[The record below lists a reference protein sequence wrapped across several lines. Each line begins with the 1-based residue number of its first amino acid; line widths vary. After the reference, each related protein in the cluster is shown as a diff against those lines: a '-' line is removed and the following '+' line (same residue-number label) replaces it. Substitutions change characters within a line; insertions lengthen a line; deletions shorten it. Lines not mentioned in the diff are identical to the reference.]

1 MAIKLDSFSRFR
13 ETQPIVSDS
22 PYGGGRM
29 ETFGLWKE
37 PSFLTQFLDPQL
49 DLVHIKVD
57 GSRAGRPDL
66 IANDVYGS
74 PSFFWVLIAYNKPK
88 DVFGWPRINDVVLAP
103 NSQLVLGNL

>member
-13 ETQPIVSDS
+13 ETQPIVTDALN
-22 PYGGGRM
+22 GGKI

-37 PSFLTQFLDPQL
+37 PSFLTGPLDPQL
-49 DLVHIKVD
+49 DVINIKVD

-74 PSFFWVLIAYNKPK
+74 PSYFWVLIAYNKPK
-88 DVFGWPRINDVVLAP
+88 DLFGWPRVNSVVLAP
-103 NSQLVLGNL
+103 NPQLVLGNL